1 MELTV
6 SKQIIEVLNVLC
18 DKFGLAIDWTGQN
31 ILPYVQELAEKMVN
45 YELWTSVMWMFLFI
59 TGTFLCLFI
68 GWKITKMKNFDWDE
82 DIFLP
87 CVVIS
92 FILAGTIL
100 GIVSAFVIIEQT
112 MDIITC
118 LTYPEKII
126 IEIVQSIV

>member
-1 MELTV
+1 
-6 SKQIIEVLNVLC
+6 
-18 DKFGLAIDWTGQN
+18 
-31 ILPYVQELAEKMVN
+31 
-45 YELWTSVMWMFLFI
+45 MWMFLFI

>member
-45 YELWTSVMWMFLFI
+45 YELWTSIMWMFLFI

>member
-6 SKQIIEVLNVLC
+6 SEQIIEVLNVLC

-31 ILPYVQELAEKMVN
+31 VLPYAQELAEKMVN
-45 YELWTSVMWMFLFI
+45 YELWTSIMWMFLFV

-68 GWKITKMKNFDWDE
+68 GWKITKMKIFDWDE
-82 DIFLP
+82 GIFLP
-87 CVVIS
+87 CVVVS
-92 FILAGTIL
+92 FITGGIIL
-100 GIVSAFVIIEQT
+100 GIVSAIVIIEQT

-118 LTYPEKII
+118 LTFPEKII